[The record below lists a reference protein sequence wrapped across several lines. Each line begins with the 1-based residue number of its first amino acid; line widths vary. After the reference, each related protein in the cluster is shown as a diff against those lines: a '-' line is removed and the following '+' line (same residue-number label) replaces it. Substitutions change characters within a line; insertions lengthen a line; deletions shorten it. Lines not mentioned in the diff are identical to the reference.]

1 MKNRT
6 IIGAVC
12 LVLAIAVT
20 FLVAPLVT
28 RLTTDSTEVP
38 RLTTD
43 VRQGTQITED
53 MLETVSVKKDSVAT
67 GTITD
72 SKEIIG
78 KYATSALYAG
88 DCLTEEKLAGEAN
101 SAEDIFASLDGSKV
115 AVSFTIDS
123 FAAGL
128 SGKLQ
133 NGDIISLIVMNSDT
147 GKVAIPAEF
156 NYVRVITA
164 TTNGGVDQDEIIKND
179 DGTYEI
185 PSTVTVL
192 VNAAQAKLLTKYE
205 DGYTV
210 QVALVYR
217 GDAETANQFLQVQ
230 DEYFEN
236 LEAEEAEVADETLD
250 DDGEASGTDP
260 VETANDIIKGNAD
273 YYDVNEYVME
283 EQDE

>member
-38 RLTTD
+38 RLNTD

-53 MLETVSVKKDSVAT
+53 MLETVSVKKDSVAA

-230 DEYFEN
+230 DEYFKN
-236 LEAEEAEVADETLD
+236 LEAEKAETDELED
-250 DDGEASGTDP
+250 EIDVENSGTDP

-273 YYDVNEYVME
+273 YYNVNEYVME